1 MWPLLNHGLWVCT
14 RVINSLVTIVSWLI
28 NLISILKL
36 ITDWGHSKATSH
48 LWTLGLRSCGNC
60 NNQLMNWLSPGVSAG
75 VPSCLVVSM
84 DLPWS
89 SRSLLVFSGSFSLGG
104 LCWGQVVSPGLQG
117 SLWWSLWR
125 SRLVSRGVWWSSLVS
140 MGLCL
145 VSCLVFRDVSVC
157 SGLCWSSVVSL
168 SLQGISLGLQG
179 SRKAYAAIAS
189 VGYCI
194 VGWEVAQTVS
204 FNLCN
209 AISSVQ
215 WLHTLHVNP
224 LPTNDAYMPHDL
236 CELSIMLMGIFTSLL
251 LW

>member
-1 MWPLLNHGLWVCT
+1 
-14 RVINSLVTIVSWLI
+14 
-28 NLISILKL
+28 
-36 ITDWGHSKATSH
+36 
-48 LWTLGLRSCGNC
+48 
-60 NNQLMNWLSPGVSAG
+60 MNWLSPGVSDGLILSPGVSAG

-89 SRSLLVFSGSFSLGG
+89 SRSLLVFSGSFSLGVSAGVQLSCLVSRG
-104 LCWGQVVSPGLQG
+104 LSDGLTG
-117 SLWWSLWR
+117 SLLGSSCLVW

-215 WLHTLHVNP
+215 
-224 LPTNDAYMPHDL
+224 
-236 CELSIMLMGIFTSLL
+236 
-251 LW
+251 